1 MRLLPAFATTVLLA
15 GCSAGTTGTPS
26 PAPATP
32 VSSASSELS
41 APPAQPHKLELKI
54 EGTAVLT
61 TLTYTIDG
69 ETMEEKN
76 IKLPWSRMFSFPPHS
91 GKHAYNVVMRS
102 GGGEVNATAT
112 VDGQPWG
119 QSRGSGDGEST
130 QTLNGDFSD

>member
-1 MRLLPAFATTVLLA
+1 MRLLPAFVTAVLLA

-32 VSSASSELS
+32 ASATSSESS
-41 APPAQPHKLELKI
+41 APPAQPHKLEVKI

-69 ETMEEKN
+69 ETREEKN
-76 IKLPWSRMFSFPPHS
+76 VKLPWSRTFSFPVHS
-91 GKHAYNVVMRS
+91 GKHVYNVVMRS

-119 QSRGSGDGEST
+119 QSRGSGDGESN
-130 QTLNGDFSD
+130 QSLNGDFSD

>member
-1 MRLLPAFATTVLLA
+1 MRLLPAFAATVLLA
-15 GCSAGTTGTPS
+15 GCSASTGGTPS

-32 VSSASSELS
+32 ASSES
-41 APPAQPHKLELKI
+41 TAPPAQPHKLEIKI

-69 ETMEEKN
+69 ETTEEKN
-76 IKLPWSRMFSFPPHS
+76 VKLPWSHTFDFAPHS
-91 GKHAYNVVMRS
+91 GKHVYNIIMRS

-130 QTLNGDFSD
+130 QSLNGDFSD

>member
-1 MRLLPAFATTVLLA
+1 MRFLAALAATVLLA
-15 GCSAGTTGTPS
+15 GCSAGVGGTPSPAPS

-32 VSSASSELS
+32 PSSA
-41 APPAQPHKLELKI
+41 PAEQQHKLEIKI

-69 ETMEEKN
+69 ETLEEKN
-76 IKLPWSRMFSFPPHS
+76 VKLPWSHTFSFAPHT
-91 GKHAYNVVMRS
+91 GKHVYNIVMRS
-102 GGGEVNATAT
+102 AGGEVNATAT

-130 QTLNGDFSD
+130 QSLNGDFTD

>member
-1 MRLLPAFATTVLLA
+1 MRLLPAFVTTVLLA

-32 VSSASSELS
+32 ASSES
-41 APPAQPHKLELKI
+41 SAQPHKLEIKV

-69 ETMEEKN
+69 ETGEEKN
-76 IKLPWSRMFSFPPHS
+76 VKLPWSRTFSFPSHS

-119 QSRGSGDGEST
+119 QSRGSGDGESS
-130 QTLNGDFSD
+130 QSLNGDFSD